1 MLNSVL
7 PFYRWENRG
16 PEGEGTYPSPSASRA
31 GRRQWSDVKSR
42 VLEVG
47 LAPDSSSGLINY

>member
-16 PEGEGTYPSPSASRA
+16 PEGEGTYSLPSASRA
-31 GRRQWSDVKSR
+31 GRRQWSDGKSR
-42 VLEVG
+42 VLEAG
-47 LAPDSSSGLINY
+47 LAPYSSSGLINY